1 MASVREAAVEDALN
15 VLVSATEKSV
25 NLRNDL
31 RQDILKAVSSLRKE
45 FVNLRNEGEDKNK
58 LIVDLELKA
67 SATSTI
73 HKALQSGVGSS
84 CSGDQEVTSL
94 GLKMN
99 SKDSAWKVAYSSGS
113 TKRSYS
119 DVLADRRQGNVPND
133 SKMYKLFVKSKNG
146 QSAEFIRTLRKSKVN
161 PTQLKLGISALK
173 TLKNGHLL
181 IESDKKG
188 ELEDV
193 GKKINEVSG
202 EELESYIPILK
213 NPRIIVFN
221 VPEDITSEN
230 AAQAIVLQNSELNL
244 NESEIKPRFMFE
256 DRKKA
261 QELGNRG

>member
-84 CSGDQEVTSL
+84 CSGDQEV
-94 GLKMN
+94 N

-119 DVLADRRQGNVPND
+119 DVLADRRQGNVLND